1 MKILLLF
8 WSLWFLNFSTR
19 TVLSPLLPV
28 FEKDLGISHALAG
41 STFLFLA
48 LGYTSSLL
56 VAGWLTPRVGFKR
69 SIVFGFAILIGALL
83 CLPFTG
89 TYLHLA
95 FVALFIGLGGGI
107 YIPCALPL
115 LTSSISPDKWG
126 KSIAFH
132 ETAASFSIL
141 AIPLLAAAAMRLVGW
156 PALIWFLSALCVGMT
171 LVFVFRSPDPRPER
185 ELKSPFFRVLRRR
198 DFWIMAALWGLAAA
212 GGLGLYNLIPLFL
225 VNEKG
230 LPIETANTIFGVSRI
245 GGLLVMFLAG
255 FLIDKIGVK
264 RVLLMSLLISG
275 FGTTGIA
282 LAEAFPLLVAMLALQ
297 ATFMPIFFPA
307 GLVAISKMT
316 DFSDRSAFAGATVA
330 VGVIFGTGLAPT
342 LLGLVAD
349 ARDFQTGIF
358 FQGMLTMAVCL
369 LLPLLGKI
377 QQ

>member
-19 TVLSPLLPV
+19 TVLSPLLPI
-28 FEKDLGISHALAG
+28 FEKNLDISNALAG

-69 SIVFGFAILIGALL
+69 SIAVGFGILIAALL
-83 CLPFTG
+83 FLPFIT
-89 TYLHLA
+89 TYFHLG
-95 FVALFIGLGGGI
+95 FVALFLGLGGGI

-126 KSIAFH
+126 KSLAFH

-141 AIPLLAAAAMRLVGW
+141 AIPLLAAAAMQLVGW
-156 PALIWFLSALCVGMT
+156 PVLIFALSALCLVVT

-185 ELKSPFFRVLRRR
+185 EERSPFFRVLRRR
-198 DFWIMAALWGLAAA
+198 DFWAMAVLWGFAAA

-230 LPIETANTIFGVSRI
+230 LPIETANTVFGFSRI

-255 FLIDKIGVK
+255 FLIDRIGVK
-264 RVLLMSLLISG
+264 RVLLLSLLVSG
-275 FGTTGIA
+275 LGTTGIA
-282 LAEAFPLLVAMLALQ
+282 LAEGFPLLVAMLVLQ
-297 ATFMPIFFPA
+297 AAFMPIFFPA
-307 GLVAISKMT
+307 GLVAISKLT

-358 FQGMLTMAVCL
+358 FQGMLTMVVCL

>member
-19 TVLSPLLPV
+19 AVLSPLLPV

-56 VAGWLTPRVGFKR
+56 VAGWITPRVGFKR
-69 SIVFGFAILIGALL
+69 AIALGFGILIGTLV
-83 CLPFTG
+83 CLPFIRS
-89 TYLHLA
+89 YFHLV
-95 FVALFIGLGGGI
+95 FVAFLLGLGGGI

-141 AIPLLAAAAMRLVGW
+141 AIPLLAAAAMEFVGW
-156 PALIWFLSALCVGMT
+156 PVLILTLSALCLAATV
-171 LVFVFRSPDPRPER
+171 VFLLRSPDPRPER
-185 ELKSPFFRVLRRR
+185 EHKSPFSRVLRRR
-198 DFWIMAALWGLAAA
+198 DFWVISALWGFAAA

-230 LPIETANTIFGVSRI
+230 LPIEMANTVFGFSRI

-264 RVLLMSLLISG
+264 RVLLMSLLVSG
-275 FGTTGIA
+275 LGTTGIA
-282 LAEAFPLLVAMLALQ
+282 LAKAFPLLVGMLVLQ

-307 GLVAISKMT
+307 GLVAISKLT
-316 DFSDRSAFAGATVA
+316 DFTDRSAFAGATVA

-369 LLPLLGKI
+369 LLPLLRKV